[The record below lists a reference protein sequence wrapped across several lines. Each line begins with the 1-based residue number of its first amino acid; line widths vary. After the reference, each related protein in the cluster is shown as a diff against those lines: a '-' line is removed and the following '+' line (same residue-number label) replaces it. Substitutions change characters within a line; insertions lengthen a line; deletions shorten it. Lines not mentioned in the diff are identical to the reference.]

1 MSQIGGQSAKEVGT
15 SPLPDGAPLK
25 LPFFLQVLDAK
36 ALEEAFFALM
46 ELEALQI
53 KSTQMKTG
61 KRANAPK
68 AAPATLARQA
78 DRLPFYPAGT

>member
-1 MSQIGGQSAKEVGT
+1 MPQIGGQSAKEVGT

-25 LPFFLQVLDAK
+25 LPFLQVLDAK